1 MGKTQILSKKQIQQ
15 KLNRMAWQI
24 FEANYQESTI
34 IIAGIN
40 GNGFIIA
47 ERLSFIIK
55 DISDIKILLTEI
67 KINKKEPFNSP
78 IELSIEDSDYTDKVV
93 ILVDDVLNSGKT
105 MIYGVKHF
113 LNVPVKKI
121 ITTAL
126 IDRMHHRFPIRSDYS
141 GLVLSTS
148 IKDHVAVDLGD
159 NEGVYVE

>member
-47 ERLSFIIK
+47 ERLSFIIR

-78 IELSIEDSDYTDKVV
+78 IELSIEESDYTDKVV

-113 LNVPVKKI
+113 LNAPVKKI

-148 IKDHVAVDLGD
+148 IKDHVAVDLGY

>member
-78 IELSIEDSDYTDKVV
+78 IELSIEESDYTDKVV

-113 LNVPVKKI
+113 LNAPVKKI

>member
-1 MGKTQILSKKQIQQ
+1 MGRTQILSKQQIQQ

-24 FEANYQESTI
+24 YEANYQEETI

-40 GNGFIIA
+40 GNGYQIA
-47 ERLSFIIK
+47 ERLTSIIK
-55 DISDIKILLTEI
+55 EISSINVCLTEI

-78 IELSIEDSDYTDKVV
+78 IELSLSEKDYIGKVV

-113 LNVPVKKI
+113 LNAPVKKI
-121 ITTAL
+121 NTTAL
-126 IDRMHHRFPIRSDYS
+126 IDRMHHRFPIRTDYA

-148 IKDHVAVDLGD
+148 IKDHVAVELGT
-159 NEGVYVE
+159 NEGVYVD

>member
-78 IELSIEDSDYTDKVV
+78 IELSIEESDYTDKVV

-113 LNVPVKKI
+113 LNAPVKKI

-148 IKDHVAVDLGD
+148 IKDHVAVDLGY